1 MTRSTWLEHR
11 FRLRLFVEPPAGS
24 ISEDTVAEPVP
35 EQEDADEQENTGR
48 HTTVKLKQHGQYYIQ
63 SPDQVHKLLDVNRY
77 AKRWPLIPP
86 EELHASSIEHPS
98 LKDSDGNKCRW
109 LLHTRRVPVLPT
121 PSGASDSGMSQ
132 PVNAS
137 SLPIC
142 AGVGDPEAYVCACWE
157 CVNDVCAKKPIM
169 PLNGLT
175 NDNWIGREKVHVRE
189 ASKATKM
196 LASLGRCRCVEI
208 GATAVGYFSRRALG

>member
-1 MTRSTWLEHR
+1 MSRKTQEGANITFRAQTWSTNSWT
-11 FRLRLFVEPPAGS
+11 S
-24 ISEDTVAEPVP
+24 TVMPRGGP
-35 EQEDADEQENTGR
+35 SYLPQ
-48 HTTVKLKQHGQYYIQ
+48 
-63 SPDQVHKLLDVNRY
+63 
-77 AKRWPLIPP
+77 

-142 AGVGDPEAYVCACWE
+142 AGVGDPEAYVWACWD
-157 CVNDVCAKKPIM
+157 CVNDLCAKKPIM
-169 PLNGLT
+169 PSNGLT
-175 NDNWIGREKVHVRE
+175 NDFLK
-189 ASKATKM
+189 ASSMKKPKA
-196 LASLGRCRCVEI
+196 
-208 GATAVGYFSRRALG
+208 

>member
-11 FRLRLFVEPPAGS
+11 FKLRLFVEPPAGS

-35 EQEDADEQENTGR
+35 EQEDADEQEDAGR
-48 HTTVKLKQHGQYYIQ
+48 RQYYIQ
-63 SPDQVHKLLDVNRY
+63 SPDLVHKLLDVNRY
-77 AKRWPLIPP
+77 AQRWPLIPQ

-142 AGVGDPEAYVCACWE
+142 AGVGDPEAYVWACWD
-157 CVNDVCAKKPIM
+157 CVNDLCAKKPIM
-169 PLNGLT
+169 PSNGLT
-175 NDNWIGREKVHVRE
+175 NDNWIGRVGSISED
-189 ASKATKM
+189 
-196 LASLGRCRCVEI
+196 
-208 GATAVGYFSRRALG
+208 TAAEPVPTVLLR